1 VTTVPTETVTR
12 WVQKDSAGNVI
23 AVLNDYAATQLNG
36 VEEAWEVPE
45 KAWAEAFLLGIDGV
59 GAATRPAEHLI
70 WDVTPTRGANAARVA
85 ARVQEIT
92 GWRSRV
98 SPSGG
103 CVFVWPPATPVL
115 STPNT

>member
-12 WVQKDSAGNVI
+12 WVQKDPAGRVV
-23 AVLNDYAATQLNG
+23 AVLNDYAAAHMNG

-45 KAWAEAFLLGIDGV
+45 KAWTQAFLLGTDGV
-59 GAATRPAEHLI
+59 GAARPAEHLI
-70 WDVTPTRGANAARVA
+70 WDVTPTRGESAHHVA
-85 ARVQEIT
+85 ARVQEVT

-103 CVFVWPPATPVL
+103 SVYVWPPATPVL